1 MSLARI
7 ALRSVSRRKLRNSLT
22 VLAVVIGVALLTGV
36 NIAFDS
42 AYIHFVNTINRSSGS
57 IDISIRSATGAS
69 LNDSLLPE
77 IRQVEGVAEASGRV
91 SGSGYAVFWNVTEES
106 SAPLSVYGVDPNGDF
121 DYLNPDYTNITGV
134 RSLSPGQI
142 VVDSRLN
149 YTIGQRIKIRVKS
162 DYYWLE
168 VVGLYHLPAE
178 IQGLHFAGSYTAYVD
193 LPAAQKLFK
202 TWGRFNR
209 IIARVDDV
217 SNTRKV
223 VERLESRLGGEYEV
237 TAEKERI
244 LDRMR
249 SSLEGF
255 RSGLFVMSAL
265 TSAVALVIVFNTVY
279 MNVKE
284 RMYEIGVIRSIGA
297 SKTQVFWM
305 FILEGMLLG
314 VIGTTVGLAGGFL
327 LANILGGTLLP
338 APPSSSPQEILL
350 IYKPGT
356 IALGIVTGILTTLIG
371 GLIPS
376 ILAGRTEILKALRPS
391 MRMTIHRRLHW
402 ILLLVGAVLFLTG
415 VFMWSSANPRSV
427 TTIPQTGVA
436 SIPLLIIGLVLTT
449 AGLIRGTEKIFEY
462 LLYPAFGKT
471 SRLASRNFSRN
482 LVRTTIC
489 FMLIAMSLSFIVA
502 LGGIQFSVNAGI
514 EETVT
519 SFFQSD
525 IIVFS
530 GTTPI
535 ERGFWKELVNLE
547 HGTLIEKASPVRV
560 IGTNLRALTQNE
572 NVSVSVTAIHTPNGA
587 YSDKYCSY
595 PDVMDMTFTPETP
608 PDVYQRLHDVNTI
621 ILSSGI
627 ARTLGARVGS
637 KVNVL
642 SLLEIQV
649 APGVL
654 IHTPTWRI
662 FDVIGIVE
670 IGMEQSPMMAQMAKM
685 CYISYHTLNEQW
697 GEYKDEANMFYVRV
711 KPEYSENIGY
721 VRDRILGKFG
731 RSRGIGVI
739 TRIDILDAIRE
750 NMNEMWGLFNNLIL
764 FSVVVT
770 AIGMTSIMIM
780 NISERRREIGII
792 RSQGMSRIQVA
803 KIIIGEAIIL
813 GGIGLLLGTIAGLVY
828 YRGVVYVMAETGFS
842 TGFRIPLEAIRTATL
857 LSFGISVA
865 SVLYPLHKANSLDIV
880 EAVRRNE

>member
-1 MSLARI
+1 MSVVRI
-7 ALRSVSRRKLRNSLT
+7 ALRSVSRRKLRNFLT
-22 VLAVVIGVALLTGV
+22 VLAVIIGVALLTGV

-42 AYIHFVNTINRSSGS
+42 AYMHFVNTINRSSGS
-57 IDISIRSATGAS
+57 IDVSIRSATGAS
-69 LNDSLLPE
+69 LSDSLLPE
-77 IRQVEGVAEASGRV
+77 VRQVEGVAETSGRF
-91 SGSGYAVFWNVTEES
+91 SGTGHAVFWNVTEES
-106 SAPLSVYGVDPNGDF
+106 YTPLSVLGVDPNSDF
-121 DYLNPDYTNITGV
+121 DYLNPDYTNITGS
-134 RSLSPGQI
+134 RSLGPEQI

-162 DYYWLE
+162 TYYPLE
-168 VVGLYHLPAE
+168 VVGLYHLPVE
-178 IQGLHFAGSYTAYVD
+178 SRGLHFMGSYTAYVN
-193 LPAAQKLFK
+193 LPTAQKMFK
-202 TWGRFNR
+202 TWGKFNR
-209 IIARVDDV
+209 IIVQVDDV
-217 SNTRKV
+217 SDTRKV
-223 VERLESRLGGEYEV
+223 VERLESLLGGEYEV

-255 RSGLFVMSAL
+255 RSGLSVMSAL

-305 FILEGMLLG
+305 FILESMLLG

-327 LANILGGTLLP
+327 LAEIFSGTLLP
-338 APPSSSPQEILL
+338 SSSSQKILL
-350 IYKPGT
+350 IYEPGT
-356 IALGIVTGILTTLIG
+356 IALGILTGVLTTLVG

-391 MRMTIHRRLHW
+391 MRMTTHRRLHW
-402 ILLLVGAVLFLTG
+402 ILLLVGGTLFLTG
-415 VFMWSSANPRSV
+415 VFMWESADPRSV
-427 TTIPQTGVA
+427 ATLPQTGVA
-436 SIPLLIIGLVLTT
+436 SIPPIIIGLVLMA
-449 AGLIRGTEKIFEY
+449 AGFIRGAEKIFEY
-462 LLYPAFGKT
+462 VLYPAFGKT
-471 SRLASRNFSRN
+471 SRLASKNFSRN

-489 FMLIAMSLSFIVA
+489 FMLIAMTLSFIVA

-535 ERGFWKELVNLE
+535 EREFWKELVNLE
-547 HGTLIEKASPVRV
+547 DGALIEKASPVRI
-560 IGTNLRALTQNE
+560 IGTNLRALTRNE

-621 ILSSGI
+621 ILSSGV
-627 ARTLGARVGS
+627 ARTLEARVGS

-642 SLLEIQV
+642 SLLGIQI
-649 APGVL
+649 APGFV
-654 IHTPTWRI
+654 IYKPTWRI
-662 FDVIGIVE
+662 FNVIGIVE

-697 GEYKDEANMFYVRV
+697 GSYEDEATMFYVRV
-711 KPEYSENIGY
+711 KPEHSDNIGY

-731 RSRGIGVI
+731 KRRGIGVI
-739 TRIDILDAIRE
+739 TRIDMLEAIRG

-764 FSVVVT
+764 FSVVVA
-770 AIGMTSIMIM
+770 AIGMTSIMVM
-780 NISERRREIGII
+780 NISERKREIGII
-792 RSQGMSRIQVA
+792 RSQGMSRTQVA
-803 KIIIGEAIIL
+803 KMIIGEAIIL
-813 GGIGLLLGTIAGLVY
+813 GGIGLLLGTIAGLIY
-828 YRGVVYVMAETGFS
+828 YRGVVYVMAETGFPV
-842 TGFRIPLEAIRTATL
+842 GFMIPMESIRTAAIL
-857 LSFGISVA
+857 ALGISVV
-865 SVLYPLHKANSLDIV
+865 SVLYPLHKANSLNIV
-880 EAVRRNE
+880 EAVRRTE

>member
-1 MSLARI
+1 VRI
-7 ALRSVSRRKLRNSLT
+7 ALRSISRRKLRNFLT
-22 VLAVVIGVALLTGV
+22 VLAVIIGVALLTGV

-42 AYIHFVNTINRSSGS
+42 AYMHFVNTINRSSGS
-57 IDISIRSATGAS
+57 IDISVRSATGAS
-69 LNDSLLPE
+69 LSDSLLPE
-77 IRQVEGVAEASGRV
+77 VQQVEGVAETSGRF
-91 SGSGYAVFWNVTEES
+91 SGSGHAIFWNMTEES
-106 SAPLSVYGVDPNGDF
+106 SAALSVYGVDPNSDF
-121 DYLNPDYTNITGV
+121 DYLNPDYTNITGS
-134 RSLSPGQI
+134 RSLGPEQI

-162 DYYWLE
+162 NYYPLE
-168 VVGLYHLPAE
+168 VVGLYHLPVEAR
-178 IQGLHFAGSYTAYVD
+178 GLHFAGSYTAYVD
-193 LPAAQKLFK
+193 LPTAQKMFK
-202 TWGRFNR
+202 TWGKFNR
-209 IIARVDDV
+209 IIVQVDEV
-217 SNTRKV
+217 SDTRKV
-223 VERLESRLGGEYEV
+223 VERLENLLGGEYEV

-305 FILEGMLLG
+305 FILESMFLG

-327 LANILGGTLLP
+327 LAKIFSGTLLP
-338 APPSSSPQEILL
+338 SSSSPEILL
-350 IYKPGT
+350 IYEPGT
-356 IALGIVTGILTTLIG
+356 ITLGILTGVLTTLVG

-391 MRMTIHRRLHW
+391 MRTTTHRRLHW
-402 ILLLVGAVLFLTG
+402 ILLLVGGTLFLAG
-415 VFMWSSANPRSV
+415 VLMWESADPGSV

-436 SIPLLIIGLVLTT
+436 SIPPLMIGLVLTA
-449 AGLIRGTEKIFEY
+449 AGLIRGAEKIFEY
-462 LLYPAFGKT
+462 VLYPAFGKT

-489 FMLIAMSLSFIVA
+489 FMLIAMTLSFIVA

-535 ERGFWKELVNLE
+535 EREFWKELVNLE
-547 HGTLIEKASPVRV
+547 DGALIEKASPVRM
-560 IGTNLRALTQNE
+560 IGTNLRALTRNE
-572 NVSVSVTAIHTPNGA
+572 NISVSVTAVHTPNGA

-595 PDVMDMTFTPETP
+595 PDVMDMAFTPETP

-621 ILSSGI
+621 ILSSGV
-627 ARTLGARVGS
+627 ARTLEARVGS
-637 KVNVL
+637 RVNVL
-642 SLLEIQV
+642 SLLEIQI
-649 APGVL
+649 APGFL
-654 IHTPTWRI
+654 IHKPTWRI

-697 GEYKDEANMFYVRV
+697 GNYKDEATMFYVRV
-711 KPEYSENIGY
+711 KPEYSDNIGY

-731 RSRGIGVI
+731 RRRGIGVI
-739 TRIDILDAIRE
+739 TRIDILEAIRE
-750 NMNEMWGLFNNLIL
+750 NMDEMWGLFNNLIL
-764 FSVVVT
+764 FSVVVA

-780 NISERRREIGII
+780 NISERKREIGII
-792 RSQGMSRIQVA
+792 RSQGMSRTQVA
-803 KIIIGEAIIL
+803 KMIIGEAIIL
-813 GGIGLLLGTIAGLVY
+813 GSIGLLLGTIAGLVY

-842 TGFRIPLEAIRTATL
+842 SGFMIPMGSIRTAAIL
-857 LSFGISVA
+857 ALGISVV
-865 SVLYPLHKANSLDIV
+865 SVLYPLHKANSLNIV
-880 EAVRRNE
+880 EAVRRTE